1 MKNLKPTEVIQLI
14 TQKVQLKK
22 DLKLAKEEK
31 RVRQAEILD
40 QKISQISEKLSSS
53 PLSKN

>member
-14 TQKVQLKK
+14 SQKVQLKK
-22 DLKLAKEEK
+22 DLKLAKEEN
-31 RVRQAEILD
+31 RDRQAEILN

>member
-1 MKNLKPTEVIQLI
+1 MKNLKSTEVIQLI

-22 DLKLAKEEK
+22 DLKLAKEEN
-31 RVRQAEILD
+31 RVRQAEIID

>member
-14 TQKVQLKK
+14 SQKVQLKK
-22 DLKLAKEEK
+22 DLKLAKEEN
-31 RVRQAEILD
+31 RVRQAEIID
-40 QKISQISEKLSSS
+40 QKISHISEKLSSS

>member
-14 TQKVQLKK
+14 SQKVQLKK
-22 DLKLAKEEK
+22 DLKLAKEEN
-31 RVRQAEILD
+31 RVRQAEIID

>member
-14 TQKVQLKK
+14 SQKVQLKK
-22 DLKLAKEEK
+22 DLKLATEEH
-31 RVRQAEILD
+31 RDRQAEILN